1 MSALLPHLWPLRRA
15 GTALAT
21 LARAVGFRVT
31 APPSLP
37 PAPSGLSAQ
46 VAAGAAGS
54 LSDYLDAVAATYGL
68 ESEPVVLRLQQIDGF
83 LREAAPFVLALS
95 APSEGLLLVAKSGP
109 RYLWV
114 VSPDGG
120 LQKVATAAVAEALAA
135 PALAPLQPEVERLL
149 SKAGIESP
157 ARRRTLTRTILQ
169 GRMGSQVLGGAYLL
183 RLSPTRPL
191 SELAREA
198 ELPRLLSYYGA
209 VHAAQYLLGLVL
221 LYLVGDSALSG
232 RLDQAWL
239 WAMGLLMAALP
250 PLVLSEN
257 WLLGRVAIAVGIVLR
272 RRLLLGAVKL
282 PLDAARQ
289 SGYGDFVCQIIES
302 EAVELGLRSGG
313 VAAAA
318 ALIDLLGAVP
328 ILLFASAGTALTLL
342 CGIGLTVLLT
352 YGMYRARL
360 RWTESRFRIVSD
372 LLEKMLGHRTRL
384 VQEPRTLRHRGEDDG
399 LVEYHGHSRTL
410 DAWSA
415 ALFGI
420 LPSAFLLAGLAS
432 LLPLWRSTVEQPGRL
447 AVAFGGVTLGYRA
460 LSRLASGLSQLAGV
474 AIALRRC
481 RHLLLSAAAP
491 EGQPLTAAAPSFTPG
506 EVVLEAKRLTVRYPR
521 SSGLPA
527 LRDLSLKIRA
537 GQRLLLQGPSGSGK
551 STLASALTGLLPIE
565 SGQVLLGGLDLS
577 ALGGRRWRQLV
588 ATAPQFHEN
597 HLFNQS
603 LAFNLLM
610 GRAWPPSE
618 SDLREA
624 EQVCVELG
632 LGPLLARMP
641 GGLHTFV
648 GETGWQLSHGERSRV
663 YIARTLLQRAHVLFL
678 DESFAALD
686 PETLAVTLR
695 CVFKRAPTLFVIA
708 HP

>member
-1 MSALLPHLWPLRRA
+1 MSELASYLWSLRRA
-15 GTALAT
+15 GTAVAT
-21 LARAVGFRVT
+21 LARAVGFRVPS
-31 APPSLP
+31 PPSLP
-37 PAPSGLSAQ
+37 PSPSGLSAQ
-46 VAAGAAGS
+46 VAPGVSGS

-68 ESEPVVLRLQQIDGF
+68 ESEPVLLRLGQIDDF
-83 LREAAPFVLALS
+83 LRHAAPFVLALS

-120 LQKVATAAVAEALAA
+120 LQKLATAVVAEALAA

-149 SKAGIESP
+149 SKAGIQSP
-157 ARRRTLTRTILQ
+157 SRRAALTRTILQ
-169 GRMGSQVLGGAYLL
+169 RRFGDTALRGAYLL
-183 RLSPTRPL
+183 RLSAARPL
-191 SELAREA
+191 PELAREA
-198 ELPRLLSYYGA
+198 ELPRLLSFYGLA
-209 VHAAQYLLGLVL
+209 HATQYVLGLL
-221 LYLVGDSALSG
+221 LFYLVGDSALSG
-232 RLDQAWL
+232 RLDRAWL
-239 WAMGLLMAALP
+239 WAGGLLMMSMP
-250 PLVLSEN
+250 PLLLVES
-257 WLLGRVAIAVGIVLR
+257 WLLGRIAIVVGIVLR

-302 EAVELGLRSGG
+302 EVVELGLRSGG

-318 ALIDLLGAVP
+318 ALIDLLGAIP
-328 ILLFASAGTALTLL
+328 ILLLASTGTVLTLL
-342 CGIGLTVLLT
+342 CGIVLTVLLT
-352 YGMYRARL
+352 YGMYHARL
-360 RWTESRFRIVSD
+360 RWTEARFRLVGD

-384 VQEPRTLRHRGEDDG
+384 VQEPRTLRHRGEDEG
-399 LVEYHGHSRTL
+399 LAEYHGYGRTL

-415 ALFGI
+415 ALLGI
-420 LPSAFLLAGLAS
+420 LPSAFLVAGFAS
-432 LLPLWRSTVEQPGRL
+432 LLPLWRSIEAKPGLL

-460 LSRLASGLSQLAGV
+460 LSRLAGGLSQLAGV
-474 AIALRRC
+474 VIALRRC
-481 RHLLLSAAAP
+481 RHLLQSAAAP
-491 EGQPLTAAAPSFTPG
+491 EFQPLTAASPTFAPG
-506 EVVLEAKRLTVRYPR
+506 EVVLEAKRLTVRYAR

-597 HLFNQS
+597 HILSGS

-610 GRAWPPSE
+610 GRRWPAIDA
-618 SDLREA
+618 DLADARALCE
-624 EQVCVELG
+624 ELG
-632 LGPLLARMP
+632 LGDLLARMP
-641 GGLHTFV
+641 LGLDQQV
-648 GETGWQLSHGERSRV
+648 GETGWQLSHGEKSR
-663 YIARTLLQRAHVLFL
+663 IFMARALLQNAPLTIL

-686 PETLAVTLR
+686 PETIARCLDCVLR
-695 CVFKRAPTLFVIA
+695 RSDSLMVIA